1 MADIVRKVA
10 YFAMDVP
17 NRPGEAARV
26 LRALADAGVNLLA
39 FSAFPSG
46 RKSQLDFIPE
56 YINVFKKAAKAANI
70 KTRTQKIGFLIQG
83 EDRKGAVADLLKP
96 LAEKNINV
104 TAIDAVSAGAGRYA
118 AIVWV
123 KPEDVNKAAKVLGAS

>member
-1 MADIVRKVA
+1 MADVVRKVA

-39 FSAFPSG
+39 FSGFPSG
-46 RKSQLDFIPE
+46 RKSQLDVIPE
-56 YINVFKKAAKAANI
+56 DIAVFKKATKVANV

-83 EDRKGAVADLLKP
+83 EDRKGAVADLLRP
-96 LAEKNINV
+96 LAEKKINV

-118 AIVWV
+118 AILWV
-123 KPEDVNKAAKVLGAS
+123 KPKDVNKAAKVLGAS